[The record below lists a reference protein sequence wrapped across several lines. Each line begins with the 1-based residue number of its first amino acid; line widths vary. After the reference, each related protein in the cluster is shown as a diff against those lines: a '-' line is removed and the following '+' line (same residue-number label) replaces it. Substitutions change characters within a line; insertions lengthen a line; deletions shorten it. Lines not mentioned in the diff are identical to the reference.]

1 MIWHDR
7 LKDVSTVPIILAS
20 SSPRRRELLSGLG
33 LNFEVVPANIDE
45 ERYEAATP
53 PLLVEQLAQEK
64 ARAVVH
70 NYPDALVIAAD
81 TLVVSDGQILGKPKS
96 LDENERFIRQL
107 AGTVHEVYT
116 GHALMFQTQ
125 ETSAVVCTR
134 VRFRS
139 LNEGEIHRFVASGEG
154 LDKAGG
160 YAIQGR
166 GAAFIDW
173 IEGCYFN
180 VVGLSL
186 ATVTAQAA
194 KLGVNLV

>member
-33 LNFEVVPANIDE
+33 LNFKVVPADIDE
-45 ERYEAATP
+45 ERYKAATP
-53 PLLVEQLAQEK
+53 PLLVEHLAQEK
-64 ARAVVH
+64 ARAVAH
-70 NYPDALVIAAD
+70 NYPDALIIAAD
-81 TLVVSDGQILGKPKS
+81 TLVVSDGQILSKPKS
-96 LDENERFIRQL
+96 LDENKQFIRQL

-116 GHALMFQTQ
+116 GHALMFQAQ

-134 VRFRS
+134 VRFRALS
-139 LNEGEIHRFVASGEG
+139 DGEIDRFVATGEG